1 MDIKYEKLL
10 EVDWASLWSIIP
22 ERILHLHSL
31 EIGFCETPG
40 WGGKL
45 GVVEVRCT

>member
-10 EVDWASLWSIIP
+10 EVDWVSLWSIIS
-22 ERILHLHSL
+22 ESTLHLHSL
-31 EIGFCETPG
+31 EIGFCETTM

-45 GVVEVRCT
+45 EVVKVRRT